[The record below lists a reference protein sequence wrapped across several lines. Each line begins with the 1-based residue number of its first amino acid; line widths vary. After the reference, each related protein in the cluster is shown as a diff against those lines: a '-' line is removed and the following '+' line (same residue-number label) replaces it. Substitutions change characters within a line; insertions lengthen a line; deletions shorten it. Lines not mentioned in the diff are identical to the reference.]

1 MSGAPARLRGAAAGL
16 LTAALTLAAH
26 SVGGGVVPAGAS
38 TVLLA
43 LIAVMVA
50 ALAST
55 IPRADGVPVLV
66 SLLGAGQLAGHATL
80 AAQHHT
86 HAAPPAW
93 AMASAHTLAVL
104 IGAALIVAGAR
115 LCRALSAAVRLVRA
129 RSLPS
134 PAARGNVAA
143 RFAEHPMRSAL
154 LLACSMSHRGP
165 PVALP
170 R

>member
-1 MSGAPARLRGAAAGL
+1 LSRAPARLRGAAAGL

-38 TVLLA
+38 TVQLA
-43 LIAVMVA
+43 LIATIVG
-50 ALAST
+50 ALASAM
-55 IPRADGVPVLV
+55 PRADGVPVLMSV
-66 SLLGAGQLAGHATL
+66 LGAGQRAGHAAL

-93 AMASAHTLAVL
+93 AMLSAHTLAVG
-104 IGAALIVAGAR
+104 IGAVLIVAGAR
-115 LCRALSAAVRLVRA
+115 LCRALSAVVRVVGA
-129 RSLPS
+129 RTLPT
-134 PAARGNVAA
+134 PAAPGNVAA
-143 RFAEHPMRSAL
+143 RFVEHPMRSAL
-154 LLACSMSHRGP
+154 LLACSKSHRGP